1 MVQGLESTITTNLLA
16 GDRQGWQKSIL
27 LALPLISS
35 ITLCSPAAAQIVP
48 DGTLGA
54 ESSTVRQDNIKGIP
68 SEVIEGGAARGANLF
83 HSFQEFN
90 VGEGRGAYFAN
101 PAAIENILTRVTGS
115 NPSNILGTLGVLGN
129 ANLFLINPNG
139 ILFGANARLDVRG
152 SFVAST
158 ADSLLFDNGFEFSAA
173 NPQAPPL
180 LTVNIPI
187 GLRFREKAG
196 SIGVQGSSLE
206 VQLGKTLALVGGD
219 VSLDGGLLLAPGGQV
234 ELGGLTG
241 MGIVGLNGDGSL
253 SFPDGIARADVSLTN
268 GAFVNVTAGSGG
280 SIAIDAQD
288 IDVLGGSVLLTG
300 IGAGLGS
307 VGSQAGDITFN
318 ATGTTTVANNS
329 FILNYA
335 DSGTLG
341 NAGDVTI
348 ETGRLSVSDGSQV
361 AALTFGKGDAGNL
374 TVRASEVELI
384 GTSADKR
391 FSSGLFAQTQGT
403 GAAGNITIDTGKLI
417 VRDGAVV
424 SSNTFSEG
432 LGGTLTVIASES
444 VELRGTKADGLLS
457 GLFSGTSDAGTAGDL
472 TITTKRLSVSG
483 DGARVLDSTSG
494 AGDAGNL
501 TIATETL
508 IIQDG
513 GQVLTVTTGKGKAGN
528 VTAIASESVEL
539 RGNAPDSRFPTLLGA
554 QVAKEGKGNAGDM
567 TIETG
572 QLTIRD
578 GAQVNNSTFGVGDA
592 GNLMIRASEVEV
604 IGESADGRFDSGI
617 HAQVEIGA
625 EGNAKDI
632 LIEAGRLTLRDGGQV
647 SAATFGVGDGGNL
660 TVRAS
665 EVELIGTATVGR
677 FPSLLRVQVEPGGKG
692 NSGNLAI
699 ETERLSVRNGGQVSA
714 ATFGIGN
721 GGNLTVRASEV
732 EVIGTSAF
740 GSPSLLTTAVR
751 RRAIGDAGD
760 LRIETG
766 RLLVRDGGG
775 ISTATFGRG
784 NAGNL
789 VIQARDTV
797 SVDGGKGVEAGN
809 FGENNLG
816 VTVEKGAIGNGG
828 DLIIQTGSLLTTNGA
843 RLSASTAGEGNSGNI
858 IIRSRDTVSFDES
871 FAFSAVDPGAVG
883 NGGSIDIQTGSLS
896 ATNGS
901 RLVAATFGRGD
912 AGNVIVRARD
922 TVSFDGEAR
931 SGSIGFTSG
940 AFSNVRSQSIGNG
953 GNVDIQTGSLS
964 VTNGAELAATT
975 FGRGNAGNVRVRAAE
990 NVFLSNNSSISTAVE
1005 VGAVANRP
1013 SNIDIQTRQLSL
1025 TDGSQITAST
1035 AEEGDAGKITITA
1048 NTFEATGGS
1057 RIQTNTASSGKAG
1070 DITLNLRDSLNLNA
1084 SAIEASTAPESTGQ
1098 GGNIFIDPNQVN
1110 LTDRA
1115 KISVNSQGQGN
1126 SGSIFLSAENLTLD
1140 SGSEISAATASGE
1153 GGNIALQI
1161 SDLLRLRNNSPISA
1175 TAGGTG
1181 NGGNIAINTDFL
1193 VANDN
1198 SNITANAFQGRGGNI
1213 GITAQGIFLTPDS
1226 QITASS
1232 QLGVEGV
1239 VEINTPETEPSRGL
1253 VDLPETIVDPNELLA
1268 QNACKKGAQSEFTI
1282 SGRGGLPSTPEQVQ
1296 TSDEVG
1302 VSLVEPA
1309 EESAATVTSPS
1320 IATAAK
1326 EIVPAQGWVRNEK
1339 GEVVLVAYNPA
1350 KTGIQR
1356 QERNLNACP
1365 PR

>member
-1 MVQGLESTITTNLLA
+1 MA
-16 GDRQGWQKSIL
+16 GDRQGWRKSLL
-27 LALPLISS
+27 LALPLISR

-54 ESSTVRQDNIKGIP
+54 ESSTVRQDNINGLP
-68 SEVIEGGAARGANLF
+68 SDAIEGGAIRGANLF
-83 HSFQEFN
+83 HSFQDFN
-90 VGEGRGAYFAN
+90 IEEGRGAYFAN
-101 PAAIENILTRVTGS
+101 PAAIENILTRVTGG

-139 ILFGANARLDVRG
+139 ILFGPNARLDVRG

-158 ADSLLFDNGFEFSAA
+158 ADSLLFDNGFDFSAA

-196 SIGVQGSSLE
+196 SIGVQGSSLQ

-268 GAFVNVTAGSGG
+268 EAFVDVTAGSGG

-307 VGSQAGDITFN
+307 VGSQAGDITLN

-374 TVRASEVELI
+374 IVRASEVELI

-432 LGGTLTVIASES
+432 LGGTLTVTASES

-457 GLFSGTSDAGTAGDL
+457 GLFSGTSDAGTAGNL
-472 TITTKRLSVSG
+472 MITTEQLSVSG
-483 DGARVLDSTSG
+483 DGARVLNSTSG

-513 GQVLTVTTGKGKAGN
+513 GQVLTLTTGKGKAGN

-554 QVAKEGKGNAGDM
+554 QVAKEGEGNAGNM

-572 QLTIRD
+572 RLTIRD

-592 GNLMIRASEVEV
+592 GNLIIRASEVEV

-665 EVELIGTATVGR
+665 EVELIGTAAIGR
-677 FPSLLRVQVEPGGKG
+677 FPSRLRVRVEPGGEG
-692 NSGNLAI
+692 NAGNLTI
-699 ETERLSVRNGGQVSA
+699 ETERLIVRDGADVTADTAGK
-714 ATFGIGN
+714 GN
-721 GGNLTVRASEV
+721 AGNLLIRARDSV
-732 EVIGTSAF
+732 EVIGASAF

-751 RRAIGDAGD
+751 RGSIGDAGD
-760 LRIETG
+760 LRIKTG
-766 RLLVRDGGG
+766 RLIVRDGGG
-775 ISTATFGRG
+775 VSTATFGRG

-828 DLIIQTGSLLTTNGA
+828 DLIIEAGSLLTINGA

-858 IIRSRDTVSFDES
+858 IIRARDTVSFDES

-883 NGGSIDIQTGSLS
+883 NGGSIEIQTGSLS
-896 ATNGS
+896 VTKGS

-922 TVSFDGEAR
+922 TVSFDGEGR
-931 SGSIGFTSG
+931 SGSIRFTSG
-940 AFSNVRSQSIGNG
+940 AFSNVRAEAIGDG
-953 GNVDIQTGSLS
+953 GNVDIQTSSLS

-975 FGRGNAGNVRVRAAE
+975 FGRGNAGNIRVRADE
-990 NVFLSNNSSISTAVE
+990 NVFLSNNSSISTVIGTE
-1005 VGAVANRP
+1005 GVANQP

-1035 AEEGDAGKITITA
+1035 AGQGDAGKITITA

-1070 DITLNLRDSLNLNA
+1070 DITLNLRDRLNLSA
-1084 SAIEASTAPESTGQ
+1084 SSIEASTASGSTGD

-1110 LTDRA
+1110 LTDGA

-1126 SGSIFLSAENLTLD
+1126 GGSIFLTADNLTLD
-1140 SGSEISAATASGE
+1140 KSSEISAATASRE
-1153 GGNIALQI
+1153 GGNITLQI

-1193 VANDN
+1193 VASDN
-1198 SNITANAFQGRGGNI
+1198 SDITANAFAGRGGNI
-1213 GITAQGIFLTPDS
+1213 RITAQGIFLTPDS

-1239 VEINTPETEPSRGL
+1239 VEINTPETDPSQGL
-1253 VDLPETIVDPNELLA
+1253 VDLPETVVDPNQLIA

-1282 SGRGGLPSTPEQVQ
+1282 TGRGGLPSTPEQVQ

-1302 VSLVEPA
+1302 VGLVEPA

-1320 IATAAK
+1320 ISTAAK

-1350 KTGIQR
+1350 RTGIQR
-1356 QERNLNACP
+1356 QERNSATCQ